1 MTIQIPQGAKTMQL
15 FDMNIDIPEGKTYI
29 DIDDNFLQNKYN
41 QFMQNN
47 QQQNNFNSQEELAL
61 DGKPMSMYQA
71 PQVSQNEP
79 QEQGVWSKI
88 NKGLEDFNNL
98 IDPKRMISEGL
109 DYLSP
114 RVTSGEE
121 GVRQKIEDATNQ
133 ISGGLLAR
141 NFTSLDNE
149 EQKEIFQIA
158 YDEIKKLGYEP
169 FLEINNGDYKYIG
182 VDKNGKEVEF
192 TPSFRNT
199 LASTKNELAFSVAG
213 GYAGSLAKTAGQTIA
228 KKALNYF
235 APSAIGAGS
244 GAVSDLHSQSNNT
257 GIEVSHIDYA
267 KRFGSAAA
275 EDALAGAVVG
285 SAIKGIGK
293 TYKSVGDLISSVK
306 TGAQAGKD
314 MIDGMAVKGGNLGN
328 RVIDKISK
336 TDIPVVGKFTDG
348 GLQNAETIFN
358 NLTKNVE
365 NKKQIDELI
374 AKENPTYLENGK
386 PTIEIL
392 KNIVEQGLNKNNP
405 QFIQDSAKRTSA
417 ILKNISNSL
426 QGVPTTQRREVL
438 LKAAQAYPEIGS
450 FLDDVLKAD
459 KDASISFLNMIKGQ
473 DEVFKNKTGLNGEFD
488 YKAWQKDNH
497 AYENRINQEYG
508 SAISKL
514 DQLNNGN
521 IVLTS
526 EDLAK
531 LENFKNN
538 NFLEQDVKNNIQS
551 YLDEIKGKEVSAEQI
566 FGLRTAINKQL
577 NTGNKTYN
585 TKQAYGIVKEILDDA
600 LIRNASN
607 KVLAKEILDNANKN
621 FALKE
626 NFKESYLGMMKPQE
640 TKEGLTDRLVKGLRN
655 INEDK
660 NLENAF
666 KGMNEQERL
675 ANETHVMNSLLEK
688 HRIEGVGYDFKS
700 LAKDLEDVNFSS
712 KKIKDAK
719 DVINTY
725 ALIYNNNRDLIM
737 TALASSGKKTNS
749 SIATTIHGVFD
760 RILIS
765 GIFARLHALAPF
777 MKSAKE
783 QALRNQILDA
793 IKLAKTNKEV
803 ISNLKNI
810 KIADQEQSRIFKDAL
825 DNYIK
830 VDKEQNKIL
839 KDALIKEGVIKG
851 DNFFMDKADPKD
863 NSLRFIGKN
872 DKEYT
877 INKDVR
883 NEWMK
888 TFNLK
893 NIDDEYI
900 PNIPKEAKIALK
912 DREIKLTKGSLLK
925 LIEKDRIKYIPHIK
939 ETLESPQAILKDKD
953 DFIFIKNIDN
963 QTYFTSIGKDY
974 ETHLTIISNSP
985 KKQNNIRNKIKNAEV
1000 VYYNNARA
1008 LPTSR
1013 ASSETNQVSF
1023 SDKHSTQAKH
1033 KESLE
1038 KYNRNFYLKHYKDF
1052 IDKSEN
1058 KKIFFKYN
1066 FGDFLDIKKL
1076 EKSLEKY
1083 KESKP
1088 QEIKYKE
1095 LKRGYIL
1102 DDLLNVDED
1111 VSYAVVNKDDLKP
1124 SLTRSLSQ
1132 FRNKHSNSTISDIR
1146 NSFNEREHFKESS
1159 NFDGIP
1165 TITKDGLVIA
1175 GNHRTTAIRDL
1186 KGENLARYIKQAKR
1200 VYGEDVF
1207 KGFDENK
1214 AMIVRILDKNDDDTI
1229 IRLSKLSNDGRL
1241 SDESEKLQA
1250 LGAKYKEKLLKI
1262 ENSKINTEKELMNFL
1277 GSRDIL
1283 ESKRALLDHL
1293 MPNINDALLSWER
1306 RSGGDTEF
1314 SKILNDN
1321 ALNLLH
1327 LKQALNKNKV
1337 FKDNGNN
1344 FFSLF
1349 KRAIESI
1356 NQSNVYKNNNE
1367 LYDIIKKYT
1376 EPSLNFEKEFISS
1389 NKDLQA
1395 DILGFIIKYNDT
1407 LTNPS
1412 EAFGNKIKKAI
1423 EFIYDNDSF
1432 SLFNNIKLSNYDVLN
1447 QMLNINITNSIK
1459 YQELLNKAIDNLS
1472 DEKNIIKKLNENIK
1486 NKKSVKQRLDEKIQD
1501 DKKAREDILKRYDN
1515 FLKENKDNKLDF
1527 LDKMNL
1533 NTIEYNLTRQMIVN
1547 AKESTNKGVKK
1558 DIPSDL
1564 RGKIE
1569 KELNIQPLK
1578 EFGENYTE
1586 YYHDGKG
1593 ALQKLLI
1600 EKQGQVAGAFHRK
1613 DLGDIDL
1620 VWGEV
1625 TDKIKH
1631 KGYGLAHIID
1641 KHPELDLKLI
1651 SDIVDKGK
1659 LNNQNNI
1666 RYRIEYK
1673 NYIIGLSSEYK
1684 KGNKRTFIITAFE
1697 RYKG

>member
-1 MTIQIPQGAKTMQL
+1 
-15 FDMNIDIPEGKTYI
+15 MNIREFLLEKPQENNIISFLQDGASQSENQNTSEYLSNLKNEVINDFYKNKDKYAKEYEKYNFKDQNLTNPMGNISEYKRDLYDYNKNPSMNADDLSNYI
-29 DIDDNFLQNKYN
+29 LDKQSKFNASKPIFADDNEVVRKSN
-41 QFMQNN
+41 QFMRDLGDELQKSGRGRLLQDDDGSYWVQDNN
-47 QQQNNFNSQEELAL
+47 GNYSKVQGSTMGDLYRGLRDNGASMAL
-61 DGKPMSMYQA
+61 GTA
-71 PQVSQNEP
+71 
-79 QEQGVWSKI
+79 G
-88 NKGLEDFNNL
+88 
-98 IDPKRMISEGL
+98 
-109 DYLSP
+109 
-114 RVTSGEE
+114 
-121 GVRQKIEDATNQ
+121 A
-133 ISGGLLAR
+133 ISG
-141 NFTSLDNE
+141 TM
-149 EQKEIFQIA
+149 
-158 YDEIKKLGYEP
+158 LG
-169 FLEINNGDYKYIG
+169 GG
-182 VDKNGKEVEF
+182 VGM
-192 TPSFRNT
+192 
-199 LASTKNELAFSVAG
+199 VAG
-213 GYAGSLAKTAGQTIA
+213 GALGASL
-228 KKALNYF
+228 
-235 APSAIGAGS
+235 GAGYDYYGNTKDTNQDMNLKEALMLMGENAGLS
-244 GAVSDLHSQSNNT
+244 LIGDAAFAGVAKGARALKNT
-257 GIEVSHIDYA
+257 YNMA
-267 KRFGSAAA
+267 K
-275 EDALAGAVVG
+275 
-285 SAIKGIGK
+285 I
-293 TYKSVGDLISSVK
+293 
-306 TGAQAGKD
+306 GAQAGKD

-328 RVIDKISK
+328 RVIDKITQK
-336 TDIPVVGKFTDG
+336 DIPMIGKFTDG

-426 QGVPTTQRREVL
+426 QGMPTTQRREVL

-514 DQLNNGN
+514 DELNNGN

-600 LIRNASN
+600 LIRNASD

-749 SIATTIHGVFD
+749 SMATTIQGVFD

-777 MKSAKE
+777 VKSAKE

-851 DNFFMDKADPKD
+851 DNFFMDKADPSKAKSDLNVKISVSPNVRNLAKLTNDEIIADLEYLANKHKEMFKKPSDVFKLIKEIKVNPTFFYKNNRIDIALIAKRLNDNKLGKLGVNKNTGEVRHITKVKEKD
-863 NSLRFIGKN
+863 LARLEKVSKKNTKENVGIIQTFIQPGSKNENSLNG
-872 DKEYT
+872 
-877 INKDVR
+877 
-883 NEWMK
+883 
-888 TFNLK
+888 L
-893 NIDDEYI
+893 
-900 PNIPKEAKIALK
+900 PN
-912 DREIKLTKGSLLK
+912 
-925 LIEKDRIKYIPHIK
+925 
-939 ETLESPQAILKDKD
+939 
-953 DFIFIKNIDN
+953 
-963 QTYFTSIGKDY
+963 
-974 ETHLTIISNSP
+974 ISNSTQTKP
-985 KKQNNIRNKIKNAEV
+985 K
-1000 VYYNNARA
+1000 
-1008 LPTSR
+1008 
-1013 ASSETNQVSF
+1013 TNLM
-1023 SDKHSTQAKH
+1023 D
-1033 KESLE
+1033 
-1038 KYNRNFYLKHYKDF
+1038 
-1052 IDKSEN
+1052 
-1058 KKIFFKYN
+1058 
-1066 FGDFLDIKKL
+1066 DIKK
-1076 EKSLEKY
+1076 
-1083 KESKP
+1083 
-1088 QEIKYKE
+1088 
-1095 LKRGYIL
+1095 
-1102 DDLLNVDED
+1102 
-1111 VSYAVVNKDDLKP
+1111 
-1124 SLTRSLSQ
+1124 
-1132 FRNKHSNSTISDIR
+1132 
-1146 NSFNEREHFKESS
+1146 
-1159 NFDGIP
+1159 
-1165 TITKDGLVIA
+1165 
-1175 GNHRTTAIRDL
+1175 
-1186 KGENLARYIKQAKR
+1186 
-1200 VYGEDVF
+1200 
-1207 KGFDENK
+1207 
-1214 AMIVRILDKNDDDTI
+1214 
-1229 IRLSKLSNDGRL
+1229 
-1241 SDESEKLQA
+1241 
-1250 LGAKYKEKLLKI
+1250 
-1262 ENSKINTEKELMNFL
+1262 
-1277 GSRDIL
+1277 
-1283 ESKRALLDHL
+1283 
-1293 MPNINDALLSWER
+1293 
-1306 RSGGDTEF
+1306 
-1314 SKILNDN
+1314 
-1321 ALNLLH
+1321 
-1327 LKQALNKNKV
+1327 
-1337 FKDNGNN
+1337 
-1344 FFSLF
+1344 
-1349 KRAIESI
+1349 
-1356 NQSNVYKNNNE
+1356 
-1367 LYDIIKKYT
+1367 
-1376 EPSLNFEKEFISS
+1376 
-1389 NKDLQA
+1389 
-1395 DILGFIIKYNDT
+1395 
-1407 LTNPS
+1407 
-1412 EAFGNKIKKAI
+1412 
-1423 EFIYDNDSF
+1423 
-1432 SLFNNIKLSNYDVLN
+1432 NIKAKEV
-1447 QMLNINITNSIK
+1447 
-1459 YQELLNKAIDNLS
+1459 
-1472 DEKNIIKKLNENIK
+1472 KKK
-1486 NKKSVKQRLDEKIQD
+1486 NKKSVKQSLDEKIQN
-1501 DKKAREDILKRYDN
+1501 DKKASEDILKRYDN
-1515 FLKENKDNKLDF
+1515 FLKENKDYNFDF
-1527 LDKMNL
+1527 LDNMNL
-1533 NTIEYNLTRQMIVN
+1533 NTVEYNLTRQMIIN

-1558 DIPSDL
+1558 DIPSAL

-1578 EFGENYTE
+1578 EFGENYAE

-1684 KGNKRTFIITAFE
+1684 GNKRTFIITAFE

>member
-1 MTIQIPQGAKTMQL
+1 
-15 FDMNIDIPEGKTYI
+15 MNIREFLLEKPQENNIISFLQDGASQSENQNTSEYLSNLKNEVINDFYKNKDKYAKEYEKYNFKDQNLTNPMGNISEYKRDLYDYNKNPSMNADDLSNYI
-29 DIDDNFLQNKYN
+29 LDKQSKFNASKPIFADDNEVVRKSN
-41 QFMQNN
+41 QFMRDLGD
-47 QQQNNFNSQEELAL
+47 ELQKSGRGRL
-61 DGKPMSMYQA
+61 LQDDDGSYWVQ
-71 PQVSQNEP
+71 
-79 QEQGVWSKI
+79 
-88 NKGLEDFNNL
+88 D
-98 IDPKRMISEGL
+98 
-109 DYLSP
+109 
-114 RVTSGEE
+114 
-121 GVRQKIEDATNQ
+121 
-133 ISGGLLAR
+133 
-141 NFTSLDNE
+141 
-149 EQKEIFQIA
+149 
-158 YDEIKKLGYEP
+158 
-169 FLEINNGDYKYIG
+169 NNGNYSKVQGSTMGDLYRGLRDNGASMALGTAGAIG
-182 VDKNGKEVEF
+182 GTMLGGGVGM
-192 TPSFRNT
+192 
-199 LASTKNELAFSVAG
+199 VAG
-213 GYAGSLAKTAGQTIA
+213 GALGASL
-228 KKALNYF
+228 
-235 APSAIGAGS
+235 GAGYDYYGNTKNTNQDMNLKEALMLMGENAGLS
-244 GAVSDLHSQSNNT
+244 LIGDTAFAGVVKGARALKNT
-257 GIEVSHIDYA
+257 YNMA
-267 KRFGSAAA
+267 
-275 EDALAGAVVG
+275 
-285 SAIKGIGK
+285 
-293 TYKSVGDLISSVK
+293 K

-374 AKENPTYLENGK
+374 VKENPTYLENGK

-426 QGVPTTQRREVL
+426 QGMPTTHRREVL

-497 AYENRINQEYG
+497 AYENRIKQEYG

-514 DQLNNGN
+514 DELNNGK

-600 LIRNASN
+600 LIRNASD

-626 NFKESYLGMMKPQE
+626 NFKESYLGIMKSQE

-675 ANETHVMNSLLEK
+675 ANETHAMNSLLEK

-719 DVINTY
+719 DVINAY

-749 SIATTIHGVFD
+749 SMATTIQGVFD

-777 MKSAKE
+777 VKSAKE

-851 DNFFMDKADPKD
+851 DNFFMDKADPSKAKSDLNVKISVSPNVRNLAKLTNDEIIADLEYLANKHKEMFKKPSDVFKLIKEIKVNPTFFYKNNRIDIALIAKRLNDNKLGKLGVNKNTGEVRHITKVKEKD
-863 NSLRFIGKN
+863 LARLEKVSKKNTKENVGIIQTFIQPGSKNENSLNG
-872 DKEYT
+872 
-877 INKDVR
+877 
-883 NEWMK
+883 
-888 TFNLK
+888 L
-893 NIDDEYI
+893 
-900 PNIPKEAKIALK
+900 PN
-912 DREIKLTKGSLLK
+912 
-925 LIEKDRIKYIPHIK
+925 
-939 ETLESPQAILKDKD
+939 
-953 DFIFIKNIDN
+953 
-963 QTYFTSIGKDY
+963 
-974 ETHLTIISNSP
+974 ISNSTQTKP
-985 KKQNNIRNKIKNAEV
+985 K
-1000 VYYNNARA
+1000 
-1008 LPTSR
+1008 
-1013 ASSETNQVSF
+1013 TNLM
-1023 SDKHSTQAKH
+1023 D
-1033 KESLE
+1033 
-1038 KYNRNFYLKHYKDF
+1038 
-1052 IDKSEN
+1052 
-1058 KKIFFKYN
+1058 
-1066 FGDFLDIKKL
+1066 DIKK
-1076 EKSLEKY
+1076 
-1083 KESKP
+1083 
-1088 QEIKYKE
+1088 
-1095 LKRGYIL
+1095 
-1102 DDLLNVDED
+1102 
-1111 VSYAVVNKDDLKP
+1111 
-1124 SLTRSLSQ
+1124 
-1132 FRNKHSNSTISDIR
+1132 
-1146 NSFNEREHFKESS
+1146 
-1159 NFDGIP
+1159 
-1165 TITKDGLVIA
+1165 
-1175 GNHRTTAIRDL
+1175 
-1186 KGENLARYIKQAKR
+1186 
-1200 VYGEDVF
+1200 
-1207 KGFDENK
+1207 
-1214 AMIVRILDKNDDDTI
+1214 
-1229 IRLSKLSNDGRL
+1229 
-1241 SDESEKLQA
+1241 
-1250 LGAKYKEKLLKI
+1250 
-1262 ENSKINTEKELMNFL
+1262 
-1277 GSRDIL
+1277 
-1283 ESKRALLDHL
+1283 
-1293 MPNINDALLSWER
+1293 
-1306 RSGGDTEF
+1306 
-1314 SKILNDN
+1314 
-1321 ALNLLH
+1321 
-1327 LKQALNKNKV
+1327 
-1337 FKDNGNN
+1337 
-1344 FFSLF
+1344 
-1349 KRAIESI
+1349 
-1356 NQSNVYKNNNE
+1356 
-1367 LYDIIKKYT
+1367 
-1376 EPSLNFEKEFISS
+1376 
-1389 NKDLQA
+1389 
-1395 DILGFIIKYNDT
+1395 
-1407 LTNPS
+1407 
-1412 EAFGNKIKKAI
+1412 
-1423 EFIYDNDSF
+1423 
-1432 SLFNNIKLSNYDVLN
+1432 NIKAKEV
-1447 QMLNINITNSIK
+1447 
-1459 YQELLNKAIDNLS
+1459 
-1472 DEKNIIKKLNENIK
+1472 KKK
-1486 NKKSVKQRLDEKIQD
+1486 NKKSVKQSLDEKIQN
-1501 DKKAREDILKRYDN
+1501 DKKASEDILKRYDN
-1515 FLKENKDNKLDF
+1515 FLKENKDYNFDF
-1527 LDKMNL
+1527 LDNMNL
-1533 NTIEYNLTRQMIVN
+1533 NTVEYNLTRQMIIN

-1558 DIPSDL
+1558 DIPSAL

-1578 EFGENYTE
+1578 EFGENYAE

-1684 KGNKRTFIITAFE
+1684 GNKRTFIITAFE

>member
-98 IDPKRMISEGL
+98 IDPKRMISEGF

-121 GVRQKIEDATNQ
+121 GARQKIEDATNQ
-133 ISGGLLAR
+133 VSGGLLPR
-141 NFTSLDNE
+141 IFTSPSNE
-149 EQKEIFQIA
+149 EQKQIFQIA

-182 VDKNGKEVEF
+182 VDKNGKEVDF

-213 GYAGSLAKTAGQTIA
+213 GYAGSLAKTAGQTIG

-257 GIEVSHIDYA
+257 GIEASYMDYA

-293 TYKSVGDLISSVK
+293 TYKSVGDLISSAK
-306 TGAQAGKD
+306 TGARAGKD

-328 RVIDKISK
+328 RFIDKISK

-514 DQLNNGN
+514 DELNNGN

-872 DKEYT
+872 GKEYT

-985 KKQNNIRNKIKNAEV
+985 KKQNNIKNKMKNAEV

-1013 ASSETNQVSF
+1013 ASSETKQVSF
-1023 SDKHSTQAKH
+1023 SDKNSTQTKP
-1033 KESLE
+1033 
-1038 KYNRNFYLKHYKDF
+1038 
-1052 IDKSEN
+1052 
-1058 KKIFFKYN
+1058 KKN
-1066 FGDFLDIKKL
+1066 LMDDIK
-1076 EKSLEKY
+1076 
-1083 KESKP
+1083 
-1088 QEIKYKE
+1088 
-1095 LKRGYIL
+1095 
-1102 DDLLNVDED
+1102 
-1111 VSYAVVNKDDLKP
+1111 
-1124 SLTRSLSQ
+1124 
-1132 FRNKHSNSTISDIR
+1132 
-1146 NSFNEREHFKESS
+1146 
-1159 NFDGIP
+1159 
-1165 TITKDGLVIA
+1165 
-1175 GNHRTTAIRDL
+1175 
-1186 KGENLARYIKQAKR
+1186 ENI
-1200 VYGEDVF
+1200 
-1207 KGFDENK
+1207 
-1214 AMIVRILDKNDDDTI
+1214 
-1229 IRLSKLSNDGRL
+1229 
-1241 SDESEKLQA
+1241 
-1250 LGAKYKEKLLKI
+1250 
-1262 ENSKINTEKELMNFL
+1262 
-1277 GSRDIL
+1277 
-1283 ESKRALLDHL
+1283 
-1293 MPNINDALLSWER
+1293 
-1306 RSGGDTEF
+1306 
-1314 SKILNDN
+1314 
-1321 ALNLLH
+1321 
-1327 LKQALNKNKV
+1327 KNKEV
-1337 FKDNGNN
+1337 
-1344 FFSLF
+1344 
-1349 KRAIESI
+1349 
-1356 NQSNVYKNNNE
+1356 
-1367 LYDIIKKYT
+1367 KK
-1376 EPSLNFEKEFISS
+1376 
-1389 NKDLQA
+1389 
-1395 DILGFIIKYNDT
+1395 
-1407 LTNPS
+1407 
-1412 EAFGNKIKKAI
+1412 
-1423 EFIYDNDSF
+1423 
-1432 SLFNNIKLSNYDVLN
+1432 
-1447 QMLNINITNSIK
+1447 
-1459 YQELLNKAIDNLS
+1459 
-1472 DEKNIIKKLNENIK
+1472 K
-1486 NKKSVKQRLDEKIQD
+1486 NKKSVKQRLDEKIQN
-1501 DKKAREDILKRYDN
+1501 DKKASEER
-1515 FLKENKDNKLDF
+1515 
-1527 LDKMNL
+1527 
-1533 NTIEYNLTRQMIVN
+1533 
-1547 AKESTNKGVKK
+1547 
-1558 DIPSDL
+1558 
-1564 RGKIE
+1564 IE
-1569 KELNIQPLK
+1569 KI
-1578 EFGENYTE
+1578 
-1586 YYHDGKG
+1586 
-1593 ALQKLLI
+1593 
-1600 EKQGQVAGAFHRK
+1600 KQVIARK
-1613 DLGDIDL
+1613 QRIDK
-1620 VWGEV
+1620 V
-1625 TDKIKH
+1625 TDKKIAGKIGTHTLKNLIK
-1631 KGYGLAHIID
+1631 
-1641 KHPELDLKLI
+1641 LKER
-1651 SDIVDKGK
+1651 SED
-1659 LNNQNNI
+1659 N
-1666 RYRIEYK
+1666 K
-1673 NYIIGLSSEYK
+1673 N
-1684 KGNKRTFIITAFE
+1684 
-1697 RYKG
+1697 

>member
-71 PQVSQNEP
+71 PSLP
-79 QEQGVWSKI
+79 QEKQEIGTWDKI
-88 NKGLEDFNNL
+88 NQGLSDFNEFINPL
-98 IDPKRMISEGL
+98 NAVKKIPQTL
-109 DYLSP
+109 DYLTP
-114 RVTSGEE
+114 KVTSGEE
-121 GVRQKIEDATNQ
+121 GARQKIEDATNQ
-133 ISGGLLAR
+133 ISGGLLPR
-141 NFTSLDNE
+141 IFTSLDNE
-149 EQKEIFQIA
+149 EQKQIFQIA

-182 VDKNGKEVEF
+182 VDKNGKEVDF

-244 GAVSDLHSQSNNT
+244 GAMADLHSQSNNT
-257 GIEVSHIDYA
+257 GIEASYMDYA

-328 RVIDKISK
+328 RFIDKISK

-417 ILKNISNSL
+417 ILKSISNSL
-426 QGVPTTQRREVL
+426 QGMPTTQRREVL

-514 DQLNNGN
+514 DELNNGK

-538 NFLEQDVKNNIQS
+538 NFLDQDVKNNIQG

-585 TKQAYGIVKEILDDA
+585 TKQAYRIVKEILDDA
-600 LIRNASN
+600 LIRNASD

-725 ALIYNNNRDLIM
+725 ALIYNNNNRDLIM

-749 SIATTIHGVFD
+749 SMATTIQGVFD

-777 MKSAKE
+777 VKSAKE

-851 DNFFMDKADPKD
+851 DNFFMDKADPSKAKSDLNVKISVSPNVRNLAKLTNDEIIADLEYLANKHNEMFKKPSDVFKLIKEIKENPTFFYKNNRMDIALIAKRLNDNKLGKLGVNKD
-863 NSLRFIGKN
+863 TGEVRHITKVKEKDLARLEKVSKKNTKENVGIIQTFIQPGSKNENSLNG
-872 DKEYT
+872 
-877 INKDVR
+877 
-883 NEWMK
+883 
-888 TFNLK
+888 L
-893 NIDDEYI
+893 
-900 PNIPKEAKIALK
+900 PNI
-912 DREIKLTKGSLLK
+912 
-925 LIEKDRIKYIPHIK
+925 
-939 ETLESPQAILKDKD
+939 
-953 DFIFIKNIDN
+953 
-963 QTYFTSIGKDY
+963 
-974 ETHLTIISNSP
+974 SN
-985 KKQNNIRNKIKNAEV
+985 
-1000 VYYNNARA
+1000 
-1008 LPTSR
+1008 
-1013 ASSETNQVSF
+1013 
-1023 SDKHSTQAKH
+1023 STQAKP
-1033 KESLE
+1033 
-1038 KYNRNFYLKHYKDF
+1038 
-1052 IDKSEN
+1052 
-1058 KKIFFKYN
+1058 KKN
-1066 FGDFLDIKKL
+1066 LMDDIK
-1076 EKSLEKY
+1076 E
-1083 KESKP
+1083 
-1088 QEIKYKE
+1088 
-1095 LKRGYIL
+1095 
-1102 DDLLNVDED
+1102 
-1111 VSYAVVNKDDLKP
+1111 
-1124 SLTRSLSQ
+1124 
-1132 FRNKHSNSTISDIR
+1132 
-1146 NSFNEREHFKESS
+1146 
-1159 NFDGIP
+1159 
-1165 TITKDGLVIA
+1165 
-1175 GNHRTTAIRDL
+1175 
-1186 KGENLARYIKQAKR
+1186 
-1200 VYGEDVF
+1200 
-1207 KGFDENK
+1207 
-1214 AMIVRILDKNDDDTI
+1214 
-1229 IRLSKLSNDGRL
+1229 
-1241 SDESEKLQA
+1241 
-1250 LGAKYKEKLLKI
+1250 
-1262 ENSKINTEKELMNFL
+1262 
-1277 GSRDIL
+1277 
-1283 ESKRALLDHL
+1283 
-1293 MPNINDALLSWER
+1293 
-1306 RSGGDTEF
+1306 
-1314 SKILNDN
+1314 
-1321 ALNLLH
+1321 
-1327 LKQALNKNKV
+1327 
-1337 FKDNGNN
+1337 
-1344 FFSLF
+1344 
-1349 KRAIESI
+1349 
-1356 NQSNVYKNNNE
+1356 
-1367 LYDIIKKYT
+1367 
-1376 EPSLNFEKEFISS
+1376 
-1389 NKDLQA
+1389 
-1395 DILGFIIKYNDT
+1395 
-1407 LTNPS
+1407 
-1412 EAFGNKIKKAI
+1412 
-1423 EFIYDNDSF
+1423 
-1432 SLFNNIKLSNYDVLN
+1432 NIKAKEV
-1447 QMLNINITNSIK
+1447 
-1459 YQELLNKAIDNLS
+1459 
-1472 DEKNIIKKLNENIK
+1472 KKK
-1486 NKKSVKQRLDEKIQD
+1486 NKKSVKQSLDEKIQN
-1501 DKKAREDILKRYDN
+1501 DKKASEDILKRYDN

-1527 LDKMNL
+1527 LDNMNL
-1533 NTIEYNLTRQMIVN
+1533 NTVEYNLTRQMIIN

-1558 DIPSDL
+1558 DIPSAL

-1578 EFGENYTE
+1578 EFGENYAE

-1684 KGNKRTFIITAFE
+1684 GNKRTFIITAFE

>member
-98 IDPKRMISEGL
+98 IDPKRMISEGF

-121 GVRQKIEDATNQ
+121 GARQKIEDATNQ
-133 ISGGLLAR
+133 VSGGLLPR
-141 NFTSLDNE
+141 IFTSPSNE
-149 EQKEIFQIA
+149 EQKQIFQIA

-182 VDKNGKEVEF
+182 VDKNGKEVDF

-213 GYAGSLAKTAGQTIA
+213 GYAGSLAKTAGQTIG

-257 GIEVSHIDYA
+257 GIEASYMDYA

-293 TYKSVGDLISSVK
+293 TYKSVGDLISSAK
-306 TGAQAGKD
+306 TGARAGKD

-328 RVIDKISK
+328 RVIDKITQK
-336 TDIPVVGKFTDG
+336 DIPMIGKFTDG

-405 QFIQDSAKRTSA
+405 QFIQDSAKRTST

-426 QGVPTTQRREVL
+426 QGMPTTHRREVL

-459 KDASISFLNMIKGQ
+459 KDASISFLNIIKEQ

-488 YKAWQKDNH
+488 VKAWQKDNSS
-497 AYENRINQEYG
+497 YKKRINNEYAQ
-508 SAISKL
+508 AIKSI
-514 DQLNNGN
+514 DELNNGS
-521 IVLTS
+521 IRLS
-526 EDLAK
+526 KEDLAK
-531 LENFKNN
+531 IEEFKNN
-538 NFLEQDVKNNIQS
+538 NFLEQDIKTNIS
-551 YLDEIKGKEVSAEQI
+551 SFLEDTIDKDLSAEQI
-566 FGLRTAINKQL
+566 FNLRSAINKQL
-577 NTGNKTYN
+577 ATGNKTYN
-585 TKQAYGIVKEILDDA
+585 TKEAYRLVKDTLDETM
-600 LIRNASN
+600 IKNASD
-607 KVLAKEILDNANKN
+607 KELAKKILEDANKN
-621 FALKE
+621 YALKE
-626 NFKESYLGMMKPQE
+626 NFNNSYLGKIKDQE
-640 TKEGLTDRLVKGLRN
+640 TPEALAQRIANGARN

-660 NLENAF
+660 DLKRAF
-666 KGMNEQERL
+666 EGMNEVERK
-675 ANETHVMNSLLEK
+675 ANEKHAFNALLAK
-688 HRIEGVGYDFKS
+688 HRIEDIGYDFKN
-700 LAKDLEDVNFSS
+700 LAKDMDNVEFVSKDLKYAKEVVNVYA
-712 KKIKDAK
+712 KI
-719 DVINTY
+719 Y
-725 ALIYNNNRDLIM
+725 QNNKDLIM

-749 SIATTIHGVFD
+749 SIATTIQGVFD

-765 GIFARLHALAPF
+765 GVFARIHALVPF

-793 IKLAKTNKEV
+793 LKLAKTNKEV

-810 KIADQEQSRIFKDAL
+810 KIADKEQSRIFKDAL

-851 DNFFMDKADPKD
+851 DNFFMDKADPSKAKSDYTAKFNVEKWINNVSGILKDEWVVNLKAMAKKHPEMFKNEADVFKVIKEIKD
-863 NSLRFIGKN
+863 NPTHFFKNYDDEVALIAKPLKDDKVGNIAIKKDSGKIIH
-872 DKEYT
+872 
-877 INKDVR
+877 INKTKGKDLERLNRR
-883 NEWMK
+883 NKAML
-888 TFNLK
+888 TGT
-893 NIDDEYI
+893 
-900 PNIPKEAKIALK
+900 PTPAT
-912 DREIKLTKGSLLK
+912 TKGSTTNVEGDLLQHSFK
-925 LIEKDRIKYIPHIK
+925 NSTQTKPKTNLMDDIK
-939 ETLESPQAILKDKD
+939 E
-953 DFIFIKNIDN
+953 
-963 QTYFTSIGKDY
+963 
-974 ETHLTIISNSP
+974 
-985 KKQNNIRNKIKNAEV
+985 
-1000 VYYNNARA
+1000 
-1008 LPTSR
+1008 
-1013 ASSETNQVSF
+1013 
-1023 SDKHSTQAKH
+1023 
-1033 KESLE
+1033 
-1038 KYNRNFYLKHYKDF
+1038 
-1052 IDKSEN
+1052 
-1058 KKIFFKYN
+1058 
-1066 FGDFLDIKKL
+1066 
-1076 EKSLEKY
+1076 
-1083 KESKP
+1083 
-1088 QEIKYKE
+1088 
-1095 LKRGYIL
+1095 
-1102 DDLLNVDED
+1102 
-1111 VSYAVVNKDDLKP
+1111 
-1124 SLTRSLSQ
+1124 
-1132 FRNKHSNSTISDIR
+1132 
-1146 NSFNEREHFKESS
+1146 
-1159 NFDGIP
+1159 
-1165 TITKDGLVIA
+1165 
-1175 GNHRTTAIRDL
+1175 
-1186 KGENLARYIKQAKR
+1186 
-1200 VYGEDVF
+1200 
-1207 KGFDENK
+1207 
-1214 AMIVRILDKNDDDTI
+1214 
-1229 IRLSKLSNDGRL
+1229 
-1241 SDESEKLQA
+1241 
-1250 LGAKYKEKLLKI
+1250 
-1262 ENSKINTEKELMNFL
+1262 
-1277 GSRDIL
+1277 
-1283 ESKRALLDHL
+1283 
-1293 MPNINDALLSWER
+1293 
-1306 RSGGDTEF
+1306 
-1314 SKILNDN
+1314 
-1321 ALNLLH
+1321 
-1327 LKQALNKNKV
+1327 
-1337 FKDNGNN
+1337 
-1344 FFSLF
+1344 
-1349 KRAIESI
+1349 
-1356 NQSNVYKNNNE
+1356 
-1367 LYDIIKKYT
+1367 
-1376 EPSLNFEKEFISS
+1376 
-1389 NKDLQA
+1389 
-1395 DILGFIIKYNDT
+1395 
-1407 LTNPS
+1407 
-1412 EAFGNKIKKAI
+1412 
-1423 EFIYDNDSF
+1423 
-1432 SLFNNIKLSNYDVLN
+1432 NIKAKEV
-1447 QMLNINITNSIK
+1447 
-1459 YQELLNKAIDNLS
+1459 
-1472 DEKNIIKKLNENIK
+1472 EKK

-1547 AKESTNKGVKK
+1547 AKESTSKGVKK

-1684 KGNKRTFIITAFE
+1684 GNKRTFIITAFE

>member
-1 MTIQIPQGAKTMQL
+1 
-15 FDMNIDIPEGKTYI
+15 MNIREFLLEKPQENNIISFLQDGASQSENQNTSEYLSNLKNEVINDFYKNKDKYAKEYEKYNFKDQNLTNPMGNISEYKRDLYDYNKNPSMNADDLSNYI
-29 DIDDNFLQNKYN
+29 LDKQSKFNASKPIFADDNEVVRKSN
-41 QFMQNN
+41 QFMRDLGD
-47 QQQNNFNSQEELAL
+47 ELQKSGRGRL
-61 DGKPMSMYQA
+61 LQDDDGSYWVQ
-71 PQVSQNEP
+71 
-79 QEQGVWSKI
+79 
-88 NKGLEDFNNL
+88 D
-98 IDPKRMISEGL
+98 
-109 DYLSP
+109 
-114 RVTSGEE
+114 
-121 GVRQKIEDATNQ
+121 
-133 ISGGLLAR
+133 
-141 NFTSLDNE
+141 
-149 EQKEIFQIA
+149 
-158 YDEIKKLGYEP
+158 
-169 FLEINNGDYKYIG
+169 NNGNYSKVQGSTMGDLYRGLRDNGASMALGTAGAIG
-182 VDKNGKEVEF
+182 GTMLGGGVGM
-192 TPSFRNT
+192 
-199 LASTKNELAFSVAG
+199 VAG
-213 GYAGSLAKTAGQTIA
+213 GALGASL
-228 KKALNYF
+228 
-235 APSAIGAGS
+235 GAGYDYYGNTKDTNQDMNLKEALMLMGENAGLS
-244 GAVSDLHSQSNNT
+244 LIGDAAFAGVAKGARALKNT
-257 GIEVSHIDYA
+257 YNMA
-267 KRFGSAAA
+267 
-275 EDALAGAVVG
+275 
-285 SAIKGIGK
+285 
-293 TYKSVGDLISSVK
+293 K

-328 RVIDKISK
+328 RFIDKISK
-336 TDIPVVGKFTDG
+336 TDIPMVGKFTDG

-426 QGVPTTQRREVL
+426 QGMPTTQRREVL

-514 DQLNNGN
+514 DELNNGK

-538 NFLEQDVKNNIQS
+538 NFLDQDVKNNIQG

-585 TKQAYGIVKEILDDA
+585 TKQAYRIAKEILDDA
-600 LIRNASN
+600 LIRNASD

-640 TKEGLTDRLVKGLRN
+640 TKEGLADRLVKGLRN

-675 ANETHVMNSLLEK
+675 ANETHVMNALLEK

-737 TALASSGKKTNS
+737 TALASSGRKTNS
-749 SIATTIHGVFD
+749 SMATTIQGVFD

-777 MKSAKE
+777 FKSAKE

-793 IKLAKTNKEV
+793 LKLAKTNKEV

-872 DKEYT
+872 GKEYT

-985 KKQNNIRNKIKNAEV
+985 KKQNNIKNKMKNAEV

-1013 ASSETNQVSF
+1013 ASSETKQVSF
-1023 SDKHSTQAKH
+1023 SNENSTQAKP
-1033 KESLE
+1033 
-1038 KYNRNFYLKHYKDF
+1038 
-1052 IDKSEN
+1052 
-1058 KKIFFKYN
+1058 KKN
-1066 FGDFLDIKKL
+1066 LMDDIK
-1076 EKSLEKY
+1076 
-1083 KESKP
+1083 
-1088 QEIKYKE
+1088 
-1095 LKRGYIL
+1095 
-1102 DDLLNVDED
+1102 D
-1111 VSYAVVNKDDLKP
+1111 
-1124 SLTRSLSQ
+1124 
-1132 FRNKHSNSTISDIR
+1132 
-1146 NSFNEREHFKESS
+1146 
-1159 NFDGIP
+1159 
-1165 TITKDGLVIA
+1165 
-1175 GNHRTTAIRDL
+1175 
-1186 KGENLARYIKQAKR
+1186 
-1200 VYGEDVF
+1200 
-1207 KGFDENK
+1207 
-1214 AMIVRILDKNDDDTI
+1214 
-1229 IRLSKLSNDGRL
+1229 
-1241 SDESEKLQA
+1241 
-1250 LGAKYKEKLLKI
+1250 
-1262 ENSKINTEKELMNFL
+1262 
-1277 GSRDIL
+1277 
-1283 ESKRALLDHL
+1283 
-1293 MPNINDALLSWER
+1293 NI
-1306 RSGGDTEF
+1306 
-1314 SKILNDN
+1314 
-1321 ALNLLH
+1321 
-1327 LKQALNKNKV
+1327 KNKE
-1337 FKDNGNN
+1337 
-1344 FFSLF
+1344 
-1349 KRAIESI
+1349 IE
-1356 NQSNVYKNNNE
+1356 K
-1367 LYDIIKKYT
+1367 
-1376 EPSLNFEKEFISS
+1376 
-1389 NKDLQA
+1389 
-1395 DILGFIIKYNDT
+1395 
-1407 LTNPS
+1407 
-1412 EAFGNKIKKAI
+1412 
-1423 EFIYDNDSF
+1423 
-1432 SLFNNIKLSNYDVLN
+1432 
-1447 QMLNINITNSIK
+1447 
-1459 YQELLNKAIDNLS
+1459 
-1472 DEKNIIKKLNENIK
+1472 K
-1486 NKKSVKQRLDEKIQD
+1486 NKKSVKQRLDEKIQN
-1501 DKKAREDILKRYDN
+1501 DKKASEDILKRYDN
-1515 FLKENKDNKLDF
+1515 FLKENKDYNLDF

-1533 NTIEYNLTRQMIVN
+1533 NTLDYNLTRQMIIN

-1558 DIPSDL
+1558 DIPSAL

-1569 KELNIQPLK
+1569 QELNIQPLK
-1578 EFGENYTE
+1578 EFGENYAE

-1641 KHPELDLKLI
+1641 KHPDLDLKMI
-1651 SDIVDKGK
+1651 DEIVKNGK
-1659 LNNQNNI
+1659 LIKDNKGRI
-1666 RYRIEYK
+1666 RIQFDNK
-1673 NYIIGLSSEYK
+1673 VIGIK
-1684 KGNKRTFIITAFE
+1684 DNWKGDKTNVWIVTSYE
-1697 RYKG
+1697 LQ